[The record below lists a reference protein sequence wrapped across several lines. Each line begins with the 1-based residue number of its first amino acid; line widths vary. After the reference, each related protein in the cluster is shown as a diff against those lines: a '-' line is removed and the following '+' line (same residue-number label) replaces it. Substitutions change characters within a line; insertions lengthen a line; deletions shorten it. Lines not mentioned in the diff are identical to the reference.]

1 MASSPGALG
10 RRYLPFIA
18 LAAVQVIV
26 IALAPS
32 RGGVNASAGQYGTGS
47 SAVASGASSNGSTGA
62 GSSGGLGGTNSS
74 SSSVTGS
81 VASGSTSSSGSVSS
95 GGGLTSG
102 GTSGV
107 GGTGGTTGSSATV
120 DRSDCAANG
129 TQKGPINYPYMPACV
144 PVWPGGN
151 NGGAT
156 MTGVTSTEIR
166 YVVYK
171 GSSNA
176 EVNAILQTQG
186 LAATTE
192 QSCEADQAFN
202 TVINKY
208 FSLYGRHFV
217 PLDGSGANNGAT
229 NQSPCNFPY
238 YQSQCNETPPD
249 PACEVADAK
258 VVAAM
263 HPAFVIGNGAT
274 AQFAN
279 ELSALHIVEL
289 GGGEQPE
296 QYYQANAPYFYG
308 ILMDGTR
315 QAQFDAELYCKDLIN
330 KPVKWAGPDVETTRG
345 WGSPPTAAPI
355 RKLAVLFP
363 ETNGDPTYKM
373 YVDIFKSLVTGGEC
387 NTKGGVLEL
396 PYQSDITTAQ
406 QQSNNVVQQLI
417 QNKITTVECFCD
429 PIAPVFLTNT
439 MQQQGY
445 FPENLIAGVGLIDY
459 DVLGR
464 LYATGEWQH
473 AFGLSDLAL
482 SSPIQQSWSYQ
493 WYAAAGASGS
503 PDSTE
508 DATVPFF
515 SLMATA
521 FQEAGPEPTPG
532 SIHQGLLNMPPFG
545 GWAKTHNQ
553 TLYEIGFGGSSPWT
567 AFRDARLVN
576 WSATRPSEV
585 DGKAGSYCPLNGG
598 ERYDPGQLPT
608 NALFLNT
615 SANGC

>member
-1 MASSPGALG
+1 MG

-32 RGGVNASAGQYGTGS
+32 RGAVNATAGQYGTGS
-47 SAVASGASSNGSTGA
+47 SAAANGTGANGSSAA
-62 GSSGGLGGTNSS
+62 GSSGGLGGTSTS
-74 SSSVTGS
+74 GASLSGS
-81 VASGSTSSSGSVSS
+81 LASGSTSNSGSAVGGVSA
-95 GGGLTSG
+95 SG

-107 GGTGGTTGSSATV
+107 GGTGGSTGTAGV

-129 TQKGPINYPYMPACV
+129 AQKGPTNYPYMPPCV
-144 PVWPGGN
+144 PVWHGGN
-151 NGGAT
+151 NGGST

-171 GSSNA
+171 ESSNA

-238 YQSQCNETPPD
+238 YQSQCNLTPPD

-258 VVAAM
+258 VIAAM

-296 QYYQANAPYFYG
+296 QYYEANAPYFYG

-315 QAQFDAELYCKDLIN
+315 QARFDAELYCKDLVN

-345 WGSPPTAAPI
+345 WGSPPTAPPI

-363 ETNGDPTYKM
+363 ETDGDPTYKM

-406 QQSNNVVQQLI
+406 QQSDNIVQQLI

-445 FPENLIAGVGLIDY
+445 FPENLIAG
-459 DVLGR
+459 
-464 LYATGEWQH
+464 
-473 AFGLSDLAL
+473 
-482 SSPIQQSWSYQ
+482 
-493 WYAAAGASGS
+493 
-503 PDSTE
+503 
-508 DATVPFF
+508 
-515 SLMATA
+515 
-521 FQEAGPEPTPG
+521 
-532 SIHQGLLNMPPFG
+532 
-545 GWAKTHNQ
+545 
-553 TLYEIGFGGSSPWT
+553 
-567 AFRDARLVN
+567 
-576 WSATRPSEV
+576 
-585 DGKAGSYCPLNGG
+585 
-598 ERYDPGQLPT
+598 
-608 NALFLNT
+608 
-615 SANGC
+615 

>member
-18 LAAVQVIV
+18 LAAVQIIV

-32 RGGVNASAGQYGTGS
+32 RAALNSAGQTGTGAGAVAVGGAGTSAAGGSSVSGTNTSTGTGLTSSGGSTAVGGGSSVGGTGS
-47 SAVASGASSNGSTGA
+47 TASGGTGGGVATVTGA
-62 GSSGGLGGTNSS
+62 GSSN
-74 SSSVTGS
+74 
-81 VASGSTSSSGSVSS
+81 
-95 GGGLTSG
+95 
-102 GTSGV
+102 
-107 GGTGGTTGSSATV
+107 
-120 DRSDCAANG
+120 DRSDCTAAG
-129 TQKGPINYPYMPACV
+129 IQKGPTSYPYMPPCV
-144 PVWPGGN
+144 PVWHGGN

-171 GSSNA
+171 GQSNA

-208 FSLYGRHFV
+208 FSLYGRKFV
-217 PLDGSGANNGAT
+217 PLDGSGSNKGSTA
-229 NQSPCNFPY
+229 QSPCNFPY
-238 YQSQCNETPPD
+238 FQSQCNETPPD

-279 ELSALHIVEL
+279 ELSALHVVEL

-296 QYYQANAPYFYG
+296 QYYAANAPYFYG

-315 QAQFDAELYCKDLIN
+315 QAQFDAELYCKDLVN
-330 KPVKWAGPDVETTRG
+330 KPVQWAGTDVQTARG
-345 WGSPPTAAPI
+345 WGTPPTSAPI

-363 ETNGDPTYKM
+363 ETDGDPTYKM
-373 YVDIFKSLVTGGEC
+373 YVDIFKGLVTGGQC
-387 NTKGGVLEL
+387 NSKGGVLEL

-406 QQSNNVVQQLI
+406 QQANNIVQQLI
-417 QNKITTVECFCD
+417 QNHITTVECFCD

-445 FPENLIAGVGLIDY
+445 FPEQLIAGVGLIDY

-473 AFGLSDLAL
+473 AFGLSDLAT

-508 DATVPFF
+508 DAVVPFF

-521 FQEAGPEPTPG
+521 FQMAGPEPTPD
-532 SIHQGLLNMPPFG
+532 SIHQGLLNLPPFG

-585 DGKAGSYCPLNGG
+585 DGKAGSYCPLSGG

-608 NALFLNT
+608 NAAFFNT
-615 SANGC
+615 QANGC

>member
-1 MASSPGALG
+1 VASSPGALG

-47 SAVASGASSNGSTGA
+47 STAANGASAIGSTGA
-62 GSSGGLGGTNSS
+62 GNSGGLGGTNSS
-74 SSSVTGS
+74 SSSLSGS
-81 VASGSTSSSGSVSS
+81 VASGSGSVSG

-102 GTSGV
+102 GTSGL
-107 GGTGGTTGSSATV
+107 GGTGTGGTTGSSRPV
-120 DRSDCAANG
+120 DRSDCAPDGQQN
-129 TQKGPINYPYMPACV
+129 GPIGYKYMPPCV
-144 PVWPGGN
+144 PVWHGGN

-156 MTGVTSTEIR
+156 MQGVTSTQIN

-171 GSSNA
+171 VQANA
-176 EVNAILQTQG
+176 EVDAILQTQG

-192 QSCEADQAFN
+192 QSCEADQVFN
-202 TVINKY
+202 QVINKY
-208 FSLYGRHFV
+208 WSEYGRHFV

-238 YQSQCNETPPD
+238 YQGQCSETPPD

-258 VVAAM
+258 VIAAM
-263 HPAFVIGNGAT
+263 HPAFVIGAGVT
-274 AQFAN
+274 SQFAN
-279 ELSALHIVEL
+279 ELAALHVIDL

-296 QYYQANAPYFYG
+296 QYYQADAPYFYG

-315 QAQFDAELYCKDLIN
+315 QAQYDAELYCKDLVN

-363 ETNGDPTYKM
+363 ETDGDPTYKI

-387 NTKGGVLEL
+387 NTKGGVLEI

-406 QQSNNVVQQLI
+406 QQSDNVVQQLI

-439 MQQQGY
+439 MQEQNY

-473 AFGLSDLAL
+473 AFGLSDLAV
-482 SSPIQQSWSYQ
+482 SSKLQDSDSYH
-493 WYAAAGASGS
+493 WYESVNS
-503 PDSTE
+503 PNTPDATE
-508 DATVPFF
+508 DATVPYF
-515 SLMATA
+515 SIMATA
-521 FQEAGPEPTPG
+521 FQVAGPQPNPAR
-532 SIHQGLLNMPPFG
+532 IHEGLQNIPLFG
-545 GWAKTHNQ
+545 GWAKYHDNTV
-553 TLYEIGFGGSSPWT
+553 YEVGFQGSSPWT
-567 AFRDARLVN
+567 ALRDARLVN
-576 WSATRPSEV
+576 WSSTRPSEV
-585 DGKAGSYCPLNGG
+585 DGKPGSYCPLNGG
-598 ERYDPGQLPT
+598 ERYDPGQLPSG
-608 NALFLNT
+608 ALFFDT
-615 SANGC
+615 TANGC